1 MDKSLW
7 IDTNGAFLNNIIPEW
22 IHKLNLWK
30 TGLQIEST
38 IQVVWKQVEFVNHN
52 SKKSM
57 DFDWFFICF
66 VYNTKDL
73 WRFVRF
79 SKIRENRLKLLKI
92 LRIRGQELNRIVWNS
107 GFVDHDTN
115 RTFLKLR
122 ICNTNLLEVRQ
133 DSFSRFESNPRV
145 HNSLIPFPQPY
156 KLTISK
162 NQFSNLLNIPGL
174 V

>member
-30 TGLQIEST
+30 RGLQIEST
-38 IQVVWKQVEFVNHN
+38 IRVVWKQVEFVNHN

-57 DFDWFFICF
+57 DLDLFFICF

-92 LRIRGQELNRIVWNS
+92 LRIRGQELNWIVWNS

-122 ICNTNLLEVRQ
+122 ICNTNLLEVRIRFH
-133 DSFSRFESNPRV
+133 DSKRIHVYTIPWYNSRN
-145 HNSLIPFPQPY
+145 
-156 KLTISK
+156 LTSWPLVKTNFQIYWISRA
-162 NQFSNLLNIPGL
+162 
-174 V
+174 